1 MLNHK
6 KYETD
11 IRTSGYRS
19 CRKSLWNGLRGK
31 THEMY
36 ILREAFE
43 AGAEWQAKQSPWTLV
58 KDKLP
63 DESELVLCR
72 MVSNE
77 AIVSGFIF
85 ISPDGLPCVATL
97 PSFEFED
104 YGGYVCDMWMPI
116 PKFN

>member
-1 MLNHK
+1 MKQTLEEAAMQELNSSYAIIVDGELAYQRQAMLNMFK
-6 KYETD
+6 K
-11 IRTSGYRS
+11 
-19 CRKSLWNGLRGK
+19 
-31 THEMY
+31 
-36 ILREAFE
+36 
-43 AGAEWQAKQSPWTLV
+43 GAKWQAKQSPWTLV

-116 PKFN
+116 PKFNE

>member
-1 MLNHK
+1 MKQILEEAK
-6 KYETD
+6 RE
-11 IRTSGYRS
+11 
-19 CRKSLWNGLRGK
+19 
-31 THEMY
+31 Y
-36 ILREAFE
+36 IEKHVSRNEYASFGAAFE
-43 AGAEWQAKQSPWTLV
+43 AGAEWQKKQSPWTLV

-97 PSFEFED
+97 PNFEFDD
-104 YGGYVCDMWMPI
+104 YSGYVCDMWMPI

>member
-1 MLNHK
+1 MKQTLEEAAHS
-6 KYETD
+6 YAES
-11 IRTSGYRS
+11 RSSGSAYP
-19 CRKSLWNGLRGK
+19 
-31 THEMY
+31 
-36 ILREAFE
+36 AFYQGFI
-43 AGAEWQAKQSPWTLV
+43 AGAEWKEKQSPWTLV
-58 KDKLP
+58 KDRLP

-97 PSFEFED
+97 PNFEFDD

-116 PKFN
+116 PKFNE

>member
-1 MLNHK
+1 MKQTLEEAAIEAVENH
-6 KYETD
+6 YGMD
-11 IRTSGYRS
+11 YD
-19 CRKSLWNGLRGK
+19 GK

-43 AGAEWQAKQSPWTLV
+43 AGAEWQKKQSPWTLV

-116 PKFN
+116 PKFNE

>member
-1 MLNHK
+1 MKQTLEEAK
-6 KYETD
+6 RE
-11 IRTSGYRS
+11 
-19 CRKSLWNGLRGK
+19 
-31 THEMY
+31 Y
-36 ILREAFE
+36 IEKHVSRNEYASFGAAFE

-97 PSFEFED
+97 PNFEFDD

-116 PKFN
+116 PKFNE

>member
-1 MLNHK
+1 MKQTLEEAAIKHQNGFSTCEDESVLGAFSNGMHHQS
-6 KYETD
+6 Y
-11 IRTSGYRS
+11 
-19 CRKSLWNGLRGK
+19 KSF
-31 THEMY
+31 
-36 ILREAFE
+36 I

-97 PSFEFED
+97 PNFEFED

-116 PKFN
+116 PKFNE

>member
-1 MLNHK
+1 MKQTLEEAK
-6 KYETD
+6 REYIEKYVSRNEYA
-11 IRTSGYRS
+11 SFGA
-19 CRKSLWNGLRGK
+19 
-31 THEMY
+31 
-36 ILREAFE
+36 AFE

-97 PSFEFED
+97 PNFEFED

-116 PKFN
+116 PKFNE